1 MKITLKTSHLWLGLV
16 LVLVGAIN
24 VWLLFFVRNKIDFK
38 KLLAHKPKINL
49 VVIRE
54 TSCTDCFDL
63 TQVKDVLE
71 REGGRVTMKV
81 LDKADAQSVDLIEQ
95 YNIKFLPSFVA
106 TGEINDPALKPLW
119 DNFGEPKDKAIIF
132 NKNVPKYYEI
142 ATGKTF
148 GDFGVT
154 LITDNSCASCYDVN
168 THKVALKNLGMI
180 TDNVTNLEASS
191 VEAKAL
197 IKKYRITS
205 LPTILLRGDLAQY
218 QVFLKVWDSV
228 GTKEKDGTYVFRE
241 PGQKQMGTYKDL
253 KTGKVIPQ
261 EILNDTGAEP
271 APAP

>member
-1 MKITLKTSHLWLGLV
+1 MQLYIKKTHLWLGVALV
-16 LVLVGAIN
+16 VVAGLN

-54 TSCTDCFDL
+54 TTCTDCFDL

-81 LDKADAQSVDLIEQ
+81 LNKAEAQDLVKQ
-95 YNIKFLPSFVA
+95 YDIKFLPSFVA

-148 GDFGVT
+148 GDFLIT

-168 THKVALKNLGMI
+168 THKIALKNLGMI

-241 PGQKQMGTYKDL
+241 AGQKQMGTYKDL

-261 EILNDTGAEP
+261 QILNDAGTAP